1 LAIDVYSIKVKE
13 MTKNELN
20 KEIADKLKLINY
32 LRTSP
37 TVTDSQLAEASR
49 MLEEIRKLLLATL
62 G

>member
-1 LAIDVYSIKVKE
+1 